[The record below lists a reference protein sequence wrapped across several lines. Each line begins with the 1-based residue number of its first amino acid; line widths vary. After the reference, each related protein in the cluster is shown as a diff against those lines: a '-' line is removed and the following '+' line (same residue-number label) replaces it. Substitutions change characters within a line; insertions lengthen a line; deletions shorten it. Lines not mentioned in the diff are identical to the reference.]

1 MANSR
6 VSLLFIFLS
15 TLAATSLAADCF
27 VPNGTDR
34 NDSPDVSPNSVAYVP
49 CNQNNPHSM
58 CCRYGGDDCMPNGL
72 CQGYAKGGEMPVWR
86 ESCTDATW
94 TSPYCLKLCIK
105 GNSPDGF
112 DYGGYC
118 CGGNNSSCCGTPEEQ
133 YIVDGQVTNIKPN
146 SATSSTSSSS
156 TSSPTAAPISTN
168 PANTPS
174 PQSNNDSGSNV
185 GTIAGGVI
193 GGVVALALLAAAIWF
208 FKGRRKQKAPNVQ
221 QQHQAQDAYYPS
233 PAPQYS
239 SQYYVQPGLHEA
251 QAGSDGFHASQLDSQ
266 EKHEIA
272 YQKKDRLGRQELE

>member
-1 MANSR
+1 MANPR

-34 NDSPDVSPNSVAYVP
+34 NDSPDVPTDSISYVP
-49 CNQNNPHSM
+49 CNQNTPHSM
-58 CCRYGGDDCMPNGL
+58 CCRYGGDKCMPNGL
-72 CQGYAKGGEMPVWR
+72 CQGFAKGGEMP
-86 ESCTDATW
+86 
-94 TSPYCLKLCIK
+94 LCIK

-112 DYGGYC
+112 DYATGDVTVLPCPDGGYC
-118 CGGNNSSCCGTPEEQ
+118 CGGNNSTCCGTPQEQ
-133 YIVDGQVTNIKPN
+133 YIVDGQVTNINPN

-156 TSSPTAAPISTN
+156 TSSATATPTSNSQSIP
-168 PANTPS
+168 PA
-174 PQSNNDSGSNV
+174 PQSNSDSGSNV
-185 GTIAGGVI
+185 GAIAGGVI

-208 FKGRRKQKAPNVQ
+208 FKGRRKQKTPNVQ

-239 SQYYVQPGLHEA
+239 SQYYVQPGLYEA
-251 QAGSDGFHASQLDSQ
+251 QAGPDGFHASQLDSQ